1 MRLDHLL
8 SKELEGRAPL
18 ALWVG
23 VLAPR
28 GAPEC
33 GVRGCFWVEHQD
45 SVAPCRGG
53 VARGEYGL
61 SWVWSPSG
69 GWCLGGRG
77 KLGWCR
83 LVGVQTRCWVL
94 RDRAVVSCRA
104 PCGCV
109 AGGGVSG
116 CSCWG
121 HVLGVIPASTCWVGV
136 CGGGL
141 VGGGWL
147 LVENCTVDASICIFV
162 AFC

>member
-8 SKELEGRAPL
+8 SKELEVRAPL

-77 KLGWCR
+77 KLW
-83 LVGVQTRCWVL
+83 
-94 RDRAVVSCRA
+94 VVS
-104 PCGCV
+104 P
-109 AGGGVSG
+109 GGGANTLLGPEGSG
-116 CSCWG
+116 RRLLSC
-121 HVLGVIPASTCWVGV
+121 TFGV
-136 CGGGL
+136 CGGGWCVGL
-141 VGGGWL
+141 LMLGPRAGCHTRFHLIGGGVWWRSGWWWL
-147 LVENCTVDASICIFV
+147 VVG
-162 AFC
+162 